1 MLSIG
6 DTDALDNF
14 SDIPYTWDMSLHTP
28 KEPEHVREWIKSIE
42 RGTSKTPSKMNW
54 DSLNVWYGNQLP
66 KYLWDEWKDE
76 LKPRGLTW
84 QKFLKLLRQ
93 RTDAIL
99 LWYKGAYTWERFI
112 KETINLIEGPLGQE
126 IAKR

>member
-1 MLSIG
+1 MK
-6 DTDALDNF
+6 
-14 SDIPYTWDMSLHTP
+14 LHIP
-28 KEPEHVREWIKSIE
+28 KEPKHVKEWIRSMSQVGV
-42 RGTSKTPSKMNW
+42 RSSGGNW
-54 DSLNVWYGNQLP
+54 DNLNVWYGNQLP
-66 KYLWDEWKDE
+66 KYLWDEWKNE

-112 KETINLIEGPLGQE
+112 EETVNLIEGPLGQE